1 MGFGTAFA
9 IYFIIWWVVLFT
21 VLPFW
26 ARSQADEGE
35 VTLGT
40 THSAPAN
47 FRFAPIFW
55 RTTLIS
61 ANGFRH
67 LFPVVTV
74 DRRLFARRSYRAVA
88 GFQASRQLNSRH
100 CPGGAAQGPF
110 CQSTME
116 LCLPRAVDE

>member
-1 MGFGTAFA
+1 MGIGTGFA

-55 RTTLIS
+55 STTLVS
-61 ANGFRH
+61 GLVFGLY
-67 LFPVVTV
+67 LFVTLGLGYSL
-74 DRRLFARRSYRAVA
+74 DDLIAVMPDFKPT
-88 GFQASRQLNSRH
+88 GH
-100 CPGGAAQGPF
+100 
-110 CQSTME
+110 
-116 LCLPRAVDE
+116 

>member
-1 MGFGTAFA
+1 
-9 IYFIIWWVVLFT
+9 VVLFT
-21 VLPFW
+21 VLPFS

-61 ANGFRH
+61 ALVFGTYF
-67 LFPVVTV
+67 VVTV
-74 DRRLFARRSYRAVA
+74 IGGYSLDDLIALSPDFRPA
-88 GFQASRQLNSRH
+88 GN
-100 CPGGAAQGPF
+100 
-110 CQSTME
+110 
-116 LCLPRAVDE
+116 